1 MFTHE
6 KHEKHGNNFTEQRIL
21 TKEEFKEKLLK
32 AYEELNAKLKETDQK
47 NQNKRKNQNNERNQ
61 NENLCNSS
69 FEV

>member
-1 MFTHE
+1 MFTHKKHE
-6 KHEKHGNNFTEQRIL
+6 KHENNFTEQRIL

-47 NQNKRKNQNNERNQ
+47 KQKNQNNERNQ

>member
-6 KHEKHGNNFTEQRIL
+6 KHEKHEKHENNFTEQRIL

-32 AYEELNAKLKETDQK
+32 AYEELNAKLKETDQ
-47 NQNKRKNQNNERNQ
+47 NKRKNQNNERNQ

>member
-6 KHEKHGNNFTEQRIL
+6 KHEKHENNFTEQRIL

-47 NQNKRKNQNNERNQ
+47 NQNNERNQ
-61 NENLCNSS
+61 NENLLNSS

>member
-6 KHEKHGNNFTEQRIL
+6 KPENNYTEQRIL

-32 AYEELNAKLKETDQK
+32 AYEELNARLKETDRK
-47 NQNKRKNQNNERNQ
+47 NQNKLNNQNNERNQ

>member
-6 KHEKHGNNFTEQRIL
+6 KHEKHENNFTEQRIL

-47 NQNKRKNQNNERNQ
+47 KQKKQNNQNNERNQ